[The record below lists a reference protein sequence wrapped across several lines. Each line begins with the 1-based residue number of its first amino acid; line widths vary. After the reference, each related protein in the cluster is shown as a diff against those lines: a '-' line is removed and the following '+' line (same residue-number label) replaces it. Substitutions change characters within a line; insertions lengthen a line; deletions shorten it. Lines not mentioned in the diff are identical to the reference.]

1 MRPLRWLIFDLDDTL
16 IDSES
21 IYKRVYKSLGLG
33 PALRLARTSAKKIAG
48 EKNPSRHNRLIY
60 FKQLTMIQNSGS
72 AKDTLSLMNRYEA
85 ALQKE
90 VAKDLKASKVTK
102 TLLKLRKHF
111 HLVIFTNETL
121 RTQLIKL
128 QQIDPKGQIF
138 DLILTSEEIGQEKS
152 QAHSFARLLEQL
164 GASPKECFMIGDSL
178 EQDIRPAK
186 RAGLRTI
193 RIKQAGKLEP
203 VLKLIPKLGK
213 LRANKVVSSR

>member
-33 PALRLARTSAKKIAG
+33 PALHFARTSAKNLAG

-60 FKQLTMIQNSGS
+60 FKHLTMNQNSGS

-90 VAKDLKASKVTK
+90 VAKDLKVSKVIK
-102 TLLKLRKHF
+102 TLSKLRKHF

-128 QQIDPKGQIF
+128 QEIDPKGQIF
-138 DLILTSEEIGQEKS
+138 DLILTSEEIGQGNGPAFNFQITDLFSNLKGPVKDFFS
-152 QAHSFARLLEQL
+152 LLS
-164 GASPKECFMIGDSL
+164 GFDF
-178 EQDIRPAK
+178 R
-186 RAGLRTI
+186 
-193 RIKQAGKLEP
+193 
-203 VLKLIPKLGK
+203 
-213 LRANKVVSSR
+213 